1 VNQQC
6 TCVKCGQAYEAPVQS
21 KHRLICGDATDAVA
35 VERLM
40 GGQRQADRQ
49 QATGVVGP
57 SICFTSPPYNV
68 GNNSLGGNRNR
79 VASKYLGG
87 GDDRPADEYRQLLVD
102 FTALALAYC
111 QTVAINLQTLAGNKT
126 TVLEWLHQFRDHY
139 VDRMVWYKGQGRPAI
154 VANVMN
160 SNFEDVWIFSPEE
173 NPSRAIPTGRF
184 QSTVSNVYEGRG
196 ASSENV
202 APDIHAASMPVH
214 LALHVLESLDG
225 TGGAVYE
232 PFCGTGTTLIA
243 AEQLGRS
250 CLAVELV
257 PQYVDVTVKRW
268 QDFVGKR
275 AVLERAG
282 ELLRLSNNGS
292 LMPVAATPTNNVD
305 GDHVDNSENNL
316 SGSQIGGNP

>member
-1 VNQQC
+1 
-6 TCVKCGQAYEAPVQS
+6 VQS

-49 QATGVVGP
+49 SATSVAGTVAGP

-68 GNNSLGGNRNR
+68 GNNTLGGNRNR
-79 VASKYLGG
+79 VESKYLGG
-87 GDDRPADEYRQLLVD
+87 GDDRPAAEYLQLLVD

-111 QTVAINLQTLAGNKT
+111 QTVAINLQTLAGNKI
-126 TVLEWLHQFRDHY
+126 TVLEWLYQFKDHF
-139 VDRMVWYKGQGRPAI
+139 VDRMVWYKGQGRPAAA
-154 VANVMN
+154 ANVMN
-160 SNFEDVWIFSPEE
+160 SNFEDVWLFSPEE

-184 QSTVSNVYEGRG
+184 QSTASNVYEGRG

-214 LALHVLESLDG
+214 LALHILESLDG

-268 QDFVGKR
+268 QDFTGKH
-275 AVLERAG
+275 AVIERAG
-282 ELLRLSNNGS
+282 EMLRLSHNGE
-292 LMPVAATPTNNVD
+292 LRPVAGIATSNVD
-305 GDHVDNSENNL
+305 GSHVDNSETNPEDNLTNNP
-316 SGSQIGGNP
+316 GGNQ

>member
-1 VNQQC
+1 
-6 TCVKCGQAYEAPVQS
+6 VQS

-49 QATGVVGP
+49 SATSVAGTVAGP
-57 SICFTSPPYNV
+57 SICFTSPPYNA
-68 GNNSLGGNRNR
+68 GNNSLGNNRNC
-79 VASKYLGG
+79 VDSKYLGG
-87 GDDRPADEYRQLLVD
+87 GDNRPAAEYRQLLVD

-111 QTVAINLQTLAGNKT
+111 QTVAINLQTLAGNKVA
-126 TVLEWLHQFRDHY
+126 VLDWLYQYKDHF
-139 VDRMVWYKGQGRPAI
+139 VDRMIWYKGQGRPATA
-154 VANVMN
+154 ANVMN
-160 SNFEDVWIFSPEE
+160 SNFEDIHIFSPEA

-196 ASSENV
+196 ASGENV
-202 APDIHAASMPVH
+202 APEIHAASMPVH

-268 QDFVGKR
+268 QDFTGKH

-282 ELLRLSNNGS
+282 EALRVSSDGS
-292 LMPVAATPTNNVD
+292 LIPVADNPACNPEN
-305 GDHVDNSENNL
+305 NSEAT
-316 SGSQIGGNP
+316 QTGGNP